1 MTHLAQ
7 IELLRISTNHHPG
20 LHVHDRAALENAL
33 SAGYSLPSEAFRTSL
48 VHSRPALSRRQSY
61 TQRRFLAA
69 LKTVE
74 EIRAL
79 TRPKRIAMEI

>member
-1 MTHLAQ
+1 MIPTSSPP
-7 IELLRISTNHHPG
+7 R
-20 LHVHDRAALENAL
+20 NANTL
-33 SAGYSLPSEAFRTSL
+33 NSLPSEASRTSL

>member
-7 IELLRISTNHHPG
+7 IERLRILTNHPPG

-48 VHSRPALSRRQSY
+48 VHSRPALSRRQILTPSGVSSPRSRPW
-61 TQRRFLAA
+61 RRSGL
-69 LKTVE
+69 
-74 EIRAL
+74 
-79 TRPKRIAMEI
+79 